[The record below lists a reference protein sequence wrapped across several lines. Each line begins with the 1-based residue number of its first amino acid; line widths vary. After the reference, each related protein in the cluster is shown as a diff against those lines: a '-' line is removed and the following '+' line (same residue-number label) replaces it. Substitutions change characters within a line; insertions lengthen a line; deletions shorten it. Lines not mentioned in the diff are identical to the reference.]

1 MVEKI
6 FMPTKGVDR
15 AAMREAI
22 LRRYR
27 ELKQRNPTADC
38 FRQAVVETIPK
49 GALAGYH
56 KILEWMSEL
65 RQALQKGPLAVVTT
79 ATATTISGGSGS
91 PTRWAATGRS
101 TSARSRGRAAANRS
115 TSRK

>member
-1 MVEKI
+1 
-6 FMPTKGVDR
+6 MPTKGVDR

-65 RQALQKGPLAVVTT
+65 RQALQNAPLPRNG
-79 ATATTISGGSGS
+79 IW
-91 PTRWAATGRS
+91 PTEFAGQGQGEHGR
-101 TSARSRGRAAANRS
+101 GE
-115 TSRK
+115 